1 MSRVPAIVLFL
12 GLACPP
18 SSGGASARDGLAAL
32 PATVRA
38 TILAAQKQPECVRVV
53 EAYVRRSR
61 AWSTKTYLV
70 ATSPSLS
77 GGRGFAVLHQDD
89 LADPLSMQERKSFHL
104 ELDQSCSKVI
114 EEFWFQ

>member
-1 MSRVPAIVLFL
+1 MSRVPTIVLFL
-12 GLACPP
+12 CLACPP
-18 SSGGASARDGLAAL
+18 SSGVASARDGLAAL
-32 PATVRA
+32 PAAVRA

-53 EAYVRRSR
+53 EAYVRRTR
-61 AWSTKTYLV
+61 AWNKTTYLV
-70 ATSPSLS
+70 ATSPPVS

-89 LADPLSMQERKSFHL
+89 LADPLSTQERKSFHL

>member
-1 MSRVPAIVLFL
+1 MSRVPTIVLFL
-12 GLACPP
+12 CLACPP
-18 SSGGASARDGLAAL
+18 SSGGASAKDSLAAV
-32 PATVRA
+32 PAAVRA

-53 EAYVRRSR
+53 EAYVRRTR
-61 AWSTKTYLV
+61 AWSTTAYLV
-70 ATSPSLS
+70 ATSPPLA